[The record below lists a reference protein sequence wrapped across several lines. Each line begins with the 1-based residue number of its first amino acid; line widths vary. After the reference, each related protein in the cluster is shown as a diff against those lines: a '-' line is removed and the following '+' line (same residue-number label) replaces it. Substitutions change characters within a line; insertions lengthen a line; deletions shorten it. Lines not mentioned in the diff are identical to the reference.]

1 MINDHVKMV
10 LVQIFLLILIWKFLS
25 WFIFVKIFYYNPSS
39 LIRLMNFD
47 RKSLIGLKG
56 IMENKRITCVDGAE
70 GE

>member
-1 MINDHVKMV
+1 MQYVKMQMV
-10 LVQIFLLILIWKFLS
+10 LVQIFSLILIWKFLS

-47 RKSLIGLKG
+47 RKG